1 MRKTNNDVRKLKRF
15 MYAYL
20 CVCVIILICLFVLT
34 NKLLFN
40 LLGLPNILNTFVVV
54 NGIDIFMSIAFI
66 IILLLALFIFF
77 SAVSSILRRINKIE
91 KKQ

>member
-1 MRKTNNDVRKLKRF
+1 MRKTNNARKLKRY

-40 LLGLPNILNTFVVV
+40 LLGLPNILNTFTVV

-91 KKQ
+91 KK

>member
-1 MRKTNNDVRKLKRF
+1 MKNTNNVRKLKRF

-77 SAVSSILRRINKIE
+77 SAVSSILRKINKIE

>member
-1 MRKTNNDVRKLKRF
+1 MRKTNNARKLKRY

-20 CVCVIILICLFVLT
+20 FVCVIILICLFVLT

-40 LLGLPNILNTFVVV
+40 ILGLPNILNTFIVV
-54 NGIDIFMSIAFI
+54 NGIDMFITIAFI
-66 IILLLALFIFF
+66 VILLLALFIFF
-77 SAVSSILRRINKIE
+77 SAVSSILRKINKIE

>member
-1 MRKTNNDVRKLKRF
+1 MRKTNNARKLKRY

-20 CVCVIILICLFVLT
+20 CVCIVILICLFVLT

-40 LLGLPNILNTFVVV
+40 VLGLPNILNTFMVI
-54 NGIDIFMSIAFI
+54 NGIDMFMNVAFI
-66 IILLLALFIFF
+66 IVLLLALFIFF
-77 SAVSSILRRINKIE
+77 SAVSSILKKINKLE